1 MKKRLLTILMAVSL
15 MATALTACGGDD
27 ADKEDEKVESV
38 EDDDTEADEAEEAE
52 ENEGEL
58 EVKTEE
64 PGDDGMIEVE
74 GEVTVI
80 EEDEEEVTPA
90 ESEEEEV
97 TPAEPEEEEVT
108 PAEPEE
114 EDADSVTDSE
124 WANAYDDYFS
134 REGILSEKLMI
145 SMSMEESGMVFD
157 IAVGVA
163 GEEMFMSY
171 DFGTAGVELYLV
183 DKVLYAGT
191 KMEGVES
198 WIYAPVTEGSDAES
212 MFDMTDTGFT
222 DVENATSCTYGG
234 EVEENGIVYDILD
247 VVIEENG
254 ITSLAAY
261 YVNRETQKIEKC
273 VVEQDGV
280 EAECFFTEIE
290 EIVLPAEAAN
300 AVEGTEEEVF
310 GALLGVMFMAM
321 SGAEY

>member
-90 ESEEEEV
+90 ESEEE
-97 TPAEPEEEEVT
+97 
-108 PAEPEE
+108 
-114 EDADSVTDSE
+114 DADSVADSE
-124 WANAYDDYFS
+124 WANAYDDFFS

-163 GEEMFMSY
+163 GEDMFMSY

>member
-97 TPAEPEEEEVT
+97 TPAES
-108 PAEPEE
+108 EE
-114 EDADSVTDSE
+114 EDADSVADSE
-124 WANAYDDYFS
+124 WANAYDDFFS

-163 GEEMFMSY
+163 GEDMFMSY

-198 WIYAPVTEGSDAES
+198 WIYPGLILAGSVLVLSLIMDKVLKK
-212 MFDMTDTGFT
+212 DTM
-222 DVENATSCTYGG
+222 GG
-234 EVEENGIVYDILD
+234 GDIKLLFVIGTFLPLTQCLLMLVIACILGIVMASILLKVD
-247 VVIEENG
+247 SETAFPFGPALSIAAVITLFVG
-254 ITSLAAY
+254 DPIISWYLSL
-261 YVNRETQKIEKC
+261 
-273 VVEQDGV
+273 
-280 EAECFFTEIE
+280 F
-290 EIVLPAEAAN
+290 
-300 AVEGTEEEVF
+300 
-310 GALLGVMFMAM
+310 
-321 SGAEY
+321 